1 MKNLFYGE
9 DHISLNQAVLDI
21 IDSIEPKELTEVNV
35 TKLDILKIS
44 YDDFVLSCSAIPF
57 MVNKRIVIVNNL
69 ISHLDKVKINNRA
82 NTKNKAGTS
91 WDNLPEYLKNLPE
104 TTQLIN
110 IEESIKFNK
119 NKFFEKLLNEFQV
132 KNFRAPNIRELPDWI
147 IKRAD
152 FKSIDIDFK
161 VAKAIADSVGVN
173 LRIIDTELD
182 KLSLYSSNI
191 NEKDVEEIVSNAKDA
206 NIFHAIDA
214 LLDYKEGIALR
225 HIKDLLVNG
234 RRASYIITMIAR
246 QLRLIIFAKHYYNI
260 GYNESKIGSLLSL
273 TNYPLKKILEQNSKI
288 DKYRLIKIHSKLVD
302 LDYLLKTSNI
312 DEEFALEIFI
322 SGLRV

>member
-9 DHISLNQAVLDI
+9 DHISLHRAVIDI

-57 MVNKRIVIVNNL
+57 MVNKRIVIVKNL
-69 ISHLDKVKINNRA
+69 ISYLDKVRINNRV
-82 NTKNKAGTS
+82 NTKNKAATS
-91 WDNLPEYLKNLPE
+91 WDNLPEYLKSLPE
-104 TTQLIN
+104 TTELIN

-132 KNFRAPNIRELPDWI
+132 KNFRAPSIRELPDWI
-147 IKRAD
+147 TKRAD
-152 FKSIDIDFK
+152 FKGIDIDFK

-191 NEKDVEEIVSNAKDA
+191 SERDVEEIVSNAKDA

-214 LLDYKEGIALR
+214 LLDNKEGIALR

-273 TNYPLKKILEQNSKI
+273 TSYPLKKLLEQNSKI
-288 DKYRLIKIHSKLVD
+288 DKHRLIKIHSKLVD

>member
-9 DHISLNQAVLDI
+9 DHISLHLAVLDI

-57 MVNKRIVIVNNL
+57 MVNKRIVIVKNL
-69 ISHLDKVKINNRA
+69 ISYLDKVRINNRV
-82 NTKNKAGTS
+82 NTKNKAATS
-91 WDNLPEYLKNLPE
+91 WDNLPEYLKSLPE
-104 TTQLIN
+104 TTELIN

-132 KNFRAPNIRELPDWI
+132 KNFRAPSIRELPDWI

-152 FKSIDIDFK
+152 FKGIDIDFK

-191 NEKDVEEIVSNAKDA
+191 SERDVEEIVSNAKDA

-214 LLDYKEGIALR
+214 LLDNKEGIALR

-273 TNYPLKKILEQNSKI
+273 TSYPLKKLLEQNSKI
-288 DKYRLIKIHSKLVD
+288 DKHRLIKIHSKLVD